1 MGKGAGD
8 CAFFLASQ
16 RMLAFSG
23 NCMADFS
30 WNADALLSSGVGALI
45 GSALTLAG
53 AYVAHWLEKRES
65 ARKDADHLL
74 GLLQAIHDE
83 IETLWEGYIGSIGAQ
98 AEALRENTPVL
109 LFWPITQDYFTI
121 YNTNAFF
128 IGKIKDHDLRKQIVA
143 TYAKARGLI
152 DTYRMNNDLVQKWE
166 YAHLLSQESQNP
178 IHQTN
183 AQARYQSLIQYAS
196 EIKKRHVELKAM
208 VSELLRRL
216 RKEGVL
222 SPDGAAKH

>member
-1 MGKGAGD
+1 
-8 CAFFLASQ
+8 
-16 RMLAFSG
+16 
-23 NCMADFS
+23 MADFA
-30 WNADALLSSGVGALI
+30 WDANALLSSGVGALI

-53 AYVAHWLEKRES
+53 AWLAHWLEKKES
-65 ARKDADHLL
+65 LRKDSEHIL

-83 IETLWEGYIGSIGAQ
+83 IETLWESYLGTAGAQ
-98 AEALRENTPVL
+98 IEALRDGCAMTMY
-109 LFWPITQDYFTI
+109 WPLTQDYFTI

-152 DTYRMNNDLVQKWE
+152 DSYRMNNDLLQKWE
-166 YAHLLSQESQNP
+166 YSQLLFQETQSEP
-178 IHQTN
+178 HKMS
-183 AQARYQSLIQYAS
+183 AQARYQPLIQYATAL
-196 EIKKRHVELKAM
+196 KKGHNELKTS

-222 SPDGAAKH
+222 SPTGSTHH